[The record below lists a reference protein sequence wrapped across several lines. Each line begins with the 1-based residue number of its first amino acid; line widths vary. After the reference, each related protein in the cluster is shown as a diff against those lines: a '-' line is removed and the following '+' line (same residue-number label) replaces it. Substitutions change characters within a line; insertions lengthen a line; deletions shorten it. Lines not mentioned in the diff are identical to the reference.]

1 MVVGPFVNGS
11 AVLIGGLAGAFLG
24 TKVPERLRV
33 ALPMTFGLSSMG
45 LGIVLIGKI
54 HSLPAVILA
63 LIIGAAIGELV
74 FLEEKIGRLG
84 NLAKGLV
91 GRFQSEQTE
100 TGLSGAAFTEKYV
113 AIMVLFCASGTGIIG
128 AMTEGMTHDPNI
140 LFVKS
145 IMDIF
150 TAAIFATLLG
160 YAVAVIAVPQLI
172 IQLVLASA
180 AVLIMPHTS
189 PTMMSDFTAAGGF
202 IMLAAG
208 FRIAGIKSFPVAN
221 MLPALILVMP
231 VSYLWTLYIH

>member
-11 AVLIGGLAGAFLG
+11 AVLIGGMAGAFLG

-63 LIIGAAIGELV
+63 LIIGAALGELV

-91 GRFQSEQTE
+91 GRFQGEQTE
-100 TGLSGAAFTEKYV
+100 TGLTGAAFTEKYV

-172 IQLVLASA
+172 IQLLLASA
-180 AVLIMPHTS
+180 AVLIMPHTTA
-189 PTMMSDFTAAGGF
+189 TMMSDFTAAGGF

-221 MLPALILVMP
+221 MLPALVLVMP
-231 VSYLWTLYIH
+231 ISHLWTMFIH

>member
-113 AIMVLFCASGTGIIG
+113 AILVLFCASGTGIIG

-231 VSYLWTLYIH
+231 VSYLWSMYIH